1 MQQNPCVLQWS
12 PSFCSSPAAEP
23 LHSPK
28 ELPLH
33 PDPAAFPC
41 EGMTVGIQNT
51 LRKAVALG
59 DSWLVLPFMAQTFQ
73 KSTFV
78 EKIFLIALFATT

>member
-1 MQQNPCVLQWS
+1 
-12 PSFCSSPAAEP
+12 
-23 LHSPK
+23 
-28 ELPLH
+28 
-33 PDPAAFPC
+33 
-41 EGMTVGIQNT
+41 MTVGIQNT

>member
-1 MQQNPCVLQWS
+1 
-12 PSFCSSPAAEP
+12 
-23 LHSPK
+23 
-28 ELPLH
+28 
-33 PDPAAFPC
+33 
-41 EGMTVGIQNT
+41 MTVRIQNT

-59 DSWLVLPFMAQTFQ
+59 DSLLVLPFMAQTFQ